1 MLNVLKIRLVT
12 LREYYEQYEKAEDNP
27 QLQNLILCSMRFEC
41 DKLNLSVLD
50 YILEMRNE
58 KQKALQKQPA
68 AFEKVIDQRVAVE
81 TQQVAENGLLSSV
94 PAFVADTP
102 AVSNSAPAEAFPC
115 QLCGKTF
122 ATQKALSG
130 HQKGH
135 RKEALGKEA
144 ATAAP
149 QA

>member
-50 YILEMRNE
+50 YILEMRKE

-68 AFEKVIDQRVAVE
+68 AFGIATEQMAVVGK
-81 TQQVAENGLLSSV
+81 QQAEENGMLSSASA
-94 PAFVADTP
+94 PAADTP
-102 AVSNSAPAEAFPC
+102 AVSNAVLAEAFPC
-115 QLCGKTF
+115 PLCGKTF

-144 ATAAP
+144 ATADA

>member
-58 KQKALQKQPA
+58 KQKAVQKQPA
-68 AFEKVIDQRVAVE
+68 AFGKATEQMAAVG
-81 TQQVAENGLLSSV
+81 TRQVAENGLFSSV
-94 PAFVADTP
+94 PAPVAGTP
-102 AVSNSAPAEAFPC
+102 TVSNEVPAEAFPC

-144 ATAAP
+144 ATADA

>member
-68 AFEKVIDQRVAVE
+68 ASGKATDQPAVVR
-81 TQQVAENGLLSSV
+81 TQQVAENGLLSPV
-94 PAFVADTP
+94 PALVADTP
-102 AVSNSAPAEAFPC
+102 AAGNEVPAEAFPC
-115 QLCGKTF
+115 HLCGKTF

-135 RKEALGKEA
+135 RKETLAKESI
-144 ATAAP
+144 TADA

>member
-41 DKLNLSVLD
+41 DKLNLSVLE

-58 KQKALQKQPA
+58 KQKALQKQPTASGKATDQPA
-68 AFEKVIDQRVAVE
+68 AVG
-81 TQQVAENGLLSSV
+81 TQQVTENSLLSPV
-94 PAFVADTP
+94 PAPVTDIP
-102 AVSNSAPAEAFPC
+102 VISNAAPAEAFPC

-144 ATAAP
+144 ATADA

>member
-1 MLNVLKIRLVT
+1 MINVLKIRLVT

-58 KQKALQKQPA
+58 KQKAPQKQPA
-68 AFEKVIDQRVAVE
+68 ASGKATDQPAVVGM
-81 TQQVAENGLLSSV
+81 QQAAENGLLSSV
-94 PAFVADTP
+94 PAPVVGTP
-102 AVSNSAPAEAFPC
+102 AVSNEVPVEAFPC

-135 RKEALGKEA
+135 RKETLVKESI
-144 ATAAP
+144 TADA

>member
-41 DKLNLSVLD
+41 DKLNLSVLE
-50 YILEMRNE
+50 YILELRNE
-58 KQKALQKQPA
+58 KQKALQKQPTASGKATDQSA
-68 AFEKVIDQRVAVE
+68 AVG
-81 TQQVAENGLLSSV
+81 TQQAVENGLLYPV
-94 PAFVADTP
+94 PALVADTP
-102 AVSNSAPAEAFPC
+102 AVSNEVPAEAFPC

-144 ATAAP
+144 SMADARA
-149 QA
+149 

>member
-12 LREYYEQYEKAEDNP
+12 LREYYDQYEKAEDNP
-27 QLQNLILCSMRFEC
+27 HLQNLILCSMRFEC

-58 KQKALQKQPA
+58 KQKALQKQSAASGKATDQPA
-68 AFEKVIDQRVAVE
+68 VVR

-94 PAFVADTP
+94 PAPVADTP
-102 AVSNSAPAEAFPC
+102 AISNAASADTFPC

-144 ATAAP
+144 ATADA

>member
-1 MLNVLKIRLVT
+1 VINVLKIRLVT

-68 AFEKVIDQRVAVE
+68 AFGKATNQRAAVE
-81 TQQVAENGLLSSV
+81 MQQAMENGLLSPV
-94 PAFVADTP
+94 PVAETP
-102 AVSNSAPAEAFPC
+102 DSSNSAPTEAFPC

-135 RKEALGKEA
+135 RKETLTKEPI
-144 ATAAP
+144 TADA